1 MLPKHEL
8 HLKLSKDKKTFTG
21 VLSEWDIHVI
31 SRLRRIWI
39 AKIKYLS
46 PGQTD
51 YTEYQSQETYR
62 SNLAL
67 DALLKAEGLP
77 TLIGILDS
85 TQTHLAFLDIYAIDV
100 TWGDPPLS
108 PVKSLLLRRTPK
120 KMPPQ
125 PQKTPSLAAV
135 KKLPNPKHAPHSRLP
150 VTLPQPIEASPTTS
164 ASLLW
169 DVSLPPGP
177 PKGSWYGD

>member
-39 AKIKYLS
+39 AKIKFLS

-85 TQTHLAFLDIYAIDV
+85 TQTHLSFLDIYAIDV

-108 PVKSLLLRRTPK
+108 PVKSLLLRRKSKTL
-120 KMPPQ
+120 PP
-125 PQKTPSLAAV
+125 PPRKTPPLAAA
-135 KKLPNPKHAPHSRLP
+135 KALPSPKHAPRLRPP

-164 ASLLW
+164 ASLQW
-169 DVSLPPGP
+169 DMSLPPGP